1 MSSSASSA
9 PPLAV
14 VGNPGNRRVAL
25 FQDALGAAGLPRAR
39 TVSWREVLRSGA
51 AFLPGERVRIDSPGE
66 DAEVERLLREVDD
79 PARVEGTALW
89 YTRFT
94 SAVRDVA
101 RAAEAAGAVL
111 LDDPRDIAV
120 LFDKR
125 LCHKV
130 LDSAGVR
137 VPDSPTSGAAG
148 AAAPV
153 RGWTDVRRLMANHH
167 MPRVFVKLAHGSS
180 ASGVLALETAGPGR
194 VRAKTSVEVDEAGRL
209 FNSLRLRTYRS
220 EREVAAVVDALA
232 PDGLHIERWLPKAS
246 VRGGRVADL
255 RVVVIAGR
263 ATHAVVRTSRSP
275 MTNLHLGGARG
286 DLHEVR
292 AAVEAAGGRWDEA
305 LEVCERA
312 AACFPDTL
320 CVGVDLLPATGWR
333 RFAVGEVNA
342 FGDLLPR
349 LTGLPGSGA
358 EGMDTYRAQVAAVL
372 RNDRNEAPPRNG
384 PSTNHPPHHRPPDHE
399 PSGNGRRGKGPSSA
413 GPASGR
419 PPSDE
424 PSGNGPSDHEPPD
437 HEPPRTGQSH
447 DDPSKNDRARNH
459 RATPVT

>member
-1 MSSSASSA
+1 MSPSANST

-25 FQDALGAAGLPRAR
+25 FQEAVRAAGLPRAR
-39 TVSWREVLRSGA
+39 TVSWRQVLRGEA

-66 DAEVERLLREVDD
+66 DAEVERLLRGVDD
-79 PARVEGTALW
+79 PARVEGSALW

-94 SAVRDVA
+94 SAVRDVG
-101 RAAEAAGAVL
+101 RAAAAAGAVL
-111 LDDPRDIAV
+111 LSDPHDIAV

-125 LCHKV
+125 LCHGV
-130 LDSAGVR
+130 MDAAGVP
-137 VPDSPTSGAAG
+137 VPDSATSGPAT
-148 AAAPV
+148 APV
-153 RGWTDVRRLMANHH
+153 RDWTGVRRLMAEHR
-167 MPRVFVKLAHGSS
+167 MPRAFVKLAHGSS
-180 ASGVLALETAGPGR
+180 ASGVLAVETAGPGR
-194 VRAKTSVEVDEAGRL
+194 VRATTSVERDEAGRL
-209 FNSLRLRTYRS
+209 FNSLRVRTYRT

-232 PDGLHIERWLPKAS
+232 PDGLHVERWLPKAS

-292 AAVEAAGGRWDEA
+292 AAVEGAGGSWHEA
-305 LEVCERA
+305 LAVCERA

-358 EGMDTYRAQVAAVL
+358 EGMDTYRAQVAAVPAKRSPAGERPAGRRPAEERRANDPAKNYRA
-372 RNDRNEAPPRNG
+372 RNDRD
-384 PSTNHPPHHRPPDHE
+384 T
-399 PSGNGRRGKGPSSA
+399 
-413 GPASGR
+413 PA
-419 PPSDE
+419 
-424 PSGNGPSDHEPPD
+424 
-437 HEPPRTGQSH
+437 
-447 DDPSKNDRARNH
+447 A
-459 RATPVT
+459 